1 MQYGRRERAPPW
13 GSQTE
18 RAHNPYAAKAV
29 GGRLQPTPPAG
40 RQPRG
45 RGPRH
50 KLTAEETAE
59 RLLLREEQRKKADFE
74 SDMQSYRAAF
84 DVVDYDKSGSV
95 EPGEVLR
102 TLRAFGKE
110 IDEERF
116 WVTFQAR
123 GRGRRRHS
131 AAPRSA

>member
-1 MQYGRRERAPPW
+1 MG
-13 GSQTE
+13 G
-18 RAHNPYAAKAV
+18 V

-40 RQPRG
+40 G

-123 GRGRRRHS
+123 GRPGAPPPLRRT
-131 AAPRSA
+131 PLCLI